1 MELLYEAKRVVA
13 VAWAWAGLSKNACAT
28 AVTVVRTG
36 WSVANVGIEKLC

>member
-13 VAWAWAGLSKNACAT
+13 VARAWASLSKNACAT

-36 WSVANVGIEKLC
+36 GSVASIGIEELC